1 MKSTW
6 AQSEGDPSPGKEEA
20 QSRRTVDLHRKSNN
34 YCFFPVLHLGNLGDF
49 LKNYLS
55 ILVTSGAPTKGFVP
69 GLQQWARAR
78 EGPWEVARRRGR
90 RKVTT
95 PIL

>member
-1 MKSTW
+1 M
-6 AQSEGDPSPGKEEA
+6 
-20 QSRRTVDLHRKSNN
+20 
-34 YCFFPVLHLGNLGDF
+34 
-49 LKNYLS
+49 
-55 ILVTSGAPTKGFVP
+55 TSGAPTKGFVP

-95 PIL
+95 PILCCCYSYDKKYV